1 MDLKKRKKILVI
13 CILVGMVLLGAGIFC
28 RTARVLSRWMIKKQI
43 EQKYGVEDIQIPRFA
58 LVSGIDQNAFR
69 DYIDGNDLDR
79 AELSNG
85 IYIFLGKTS
94 DGKDFDGFVD
104 KTRKVICDSFPFVL
118 YRDELTA
125 ELEGIVEGVSDK
137 PYDIDMDLYSE
148 FAGKPGSYE
157 DFKRHLYHYHKNALC
172 IYVEQSISDQKYA
185 ILLQKLTELNLPMDM
200 GVEELP
206 AEEINRLL
214 DEEKAGGVGRWV
226 QSELSYN
233 ASTSVNYWYWRHP
246 EWKLC
251 DKRKNIPFNTVTGKA
266 TVQ

>member
-1 MDLKKRKKILVI
+1 MAPKKEKRIPFI
-13 CILVGMVLLGAGIFC
+13 CILGVIAFLGAGIFC
-28 RTARVLSRWMIKKQI
+28 RTTRVLSRWMIKRQI
-43 EQKYGVEDIQIPRFA
+43 EQKYEVEDIQIPRFA

-118 YRDELTA
+118 YEDKLVA

-148 FAGKPGSYE
+148 FAGKPESYE

-200 GVEELP
+200 GVKELP
-206 AEEINRLL
+206 AEEIGRLS
-214 DEEKAGGVGRWV
+214 DEEKAGSASPRV
-226 QSELSYN
+226 QAALSYDEK
-233 ASTSVNYWYWRHP
+233 SSVRWYWRHA